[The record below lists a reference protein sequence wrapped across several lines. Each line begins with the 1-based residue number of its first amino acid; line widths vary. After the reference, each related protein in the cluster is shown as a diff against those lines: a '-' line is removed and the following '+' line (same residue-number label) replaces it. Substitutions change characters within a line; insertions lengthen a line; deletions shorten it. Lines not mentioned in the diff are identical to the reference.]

1 MIRYSKNTNNLI
13 IFDLDGVLIDSRSN
27 MRTSWNIARKEFR
40 LTQKFNDYYQYIGL
54 PFEDILRKIGIND
67 HDLIQKIKNNYELNS
82 SKNIHKIKFYTGVK
96 STLKYLNKLNYK
108 LSILTSKNIVRTKLI
123 LNDILYLFDSINTP
137 DLKIKTKP
145 NPDQIFFAIKKA
157 QSNIENTIFIGDSI
171 YDKMA
176 AHSAGVKFLYAAY
189 GYGKF
194 KSNYCLNKF
203 NELKN
208 FV

>member
-1 MIRYSKNTNNLI
+1 M
-13 IFDLDGVLIDSRSN
+13 
-27 MRTSWNIARKEFR
+27 
-40 LTQKFNDYYQYIGL
+40 
-54 PFEDILRKIGIND
+54 
-67 HDLIQKIKNNYELNS
+67 
-82 SKNIHKIKFYTGVK
+82 
-96 STLKYLNKLNYK
+96 
-108 LSILTSKNIVRTKLI
+108 SILTSKNIVRTKLI

-137 DLKIKTKP
+137 DLKIKTK
-145 NPDQIFFAIKKA
+145 QILIKFFCNKKA

-203 NELKN
+203 NELKTLSDHLNLVNNLKQNQYKLLSSRLLIDFSIYKEYENINLLKIIIKNTLN
-208 FV
+208 FIKVF

>member
-27 MRTSWNIARKEFR
+27 MKISWNIVRKEFK
-40 LTQKFNDYYQYIGL
+40 LAQKFEDYYQYIGL
-54 PFEDILRKIGIND
+54 PFEDILNKIGID
-67 HDLIQKIKNNYELNS
+67 DYALIKKIKDHYEFNS
-82 SKNIHKIKFYTGVK
+82 SKNIHKVKFYPGVK
-96 STLKYLNKLNYK
+96 STLKFLKKANYK
-108 LSILTSKNIVRTKLI
+108 LSILTSKNIRRTKLI
-123 LNDILYLFDSINTP
+123 LNDILYLFNSINTP

-157 QSNIENTIFIGDSI
+157 QSNTKNTIFIGDSI

-176 AHSAGVKFLYAAY
+176 ANSAGVKFLYAAY
-189 GYGKF
+189 GYGNI
-194 KSNYCLNKF
+194 KSDYCLNKF